1 MKLYNYATFLYEMFC
16 KLPYIG
22 KNKTANCHKTV
33 KMDIANCHKSVKME
47 VVNCHKSE
55 KSGGGTAIKLVEG
68 GGYLLVASWGC

>member
-47 VVNCHKSE
+47 VVNCHISE
-55 KSGGGTAIKLVEG
+55 KSGRGIAINPAGG
-68 GGYLLVASWGC
+68 GGYLLVASRGY